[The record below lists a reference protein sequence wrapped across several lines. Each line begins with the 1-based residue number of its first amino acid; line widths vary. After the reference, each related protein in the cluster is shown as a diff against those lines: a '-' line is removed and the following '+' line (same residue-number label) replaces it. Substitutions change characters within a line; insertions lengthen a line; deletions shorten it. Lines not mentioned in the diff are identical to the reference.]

1 MNPLL
6 VKSDRSKKQTLDTRA
21 QLHQVVSQ
29 QRISDLPTASSSGN
43 SLLPSTAPATILD
56 VVDQDVTRILQ
67 QDKKLVDE
75 VCKIIEDGEQLQL
88 ENKYFS

>member
-1 MNPLL
+1 M
-6 VKSDRSKKQTLDTRA
+6 
-21 QLHQVVSQ
+21 HQVRQ
-29 QRISDLPTASSSGN
+29 QRISDLPTASSSEN